1 MTFQFTVSLLISF
14 LSLAILYRIF
24 MFQRYD
30 MELASSPVGGKSL
43 NITPDR
49 PRALIIDGPALIT
62 AMADNSLRAAL
73 LEFSVRCKAVVAC
86 RVSPDQKR
94 ALVHMVKKGKLYS
107 FYLMLQY
114 LHIHLF
120 YFIFMV

>member
-1 MTFQFTVSLLISF
+1 
-14 LSLAILYRIF
+14 
-24 MFQRYD
+24 
-30 MELASSPVGGKSL
+30 MEVASSPLGAKSL
-43 NITPDR
+43 NTTPDR

-94 ALVHMVKKGKLYS
+94 ALVHMVKKGKL
-107 FYLMLQY
+107 
-114 LHIHLF
+114 
-120 YFIFMV
+120 